1 MKYTKE
7 ELDQIY
13 NDPWIRDFSDMIGLN
28 LREVIEAKKKD
39 IDDEIEQSKKFHDSI
54 DDILND
60 MVKEGS
66 IKCKEEKKNGATIRY
81 YYPAE
86 VEKKES
92 NKAQDKKE
100 YVAPETTER
109 TFLMNEEQ
117 LEKFINNYTAIVEA
131 VNKISYLYG
140 IKFNDSDSGFSFPG
154 KLNEIIWDF
163 VRIIFGDENA
173 EDIADYIFGN
183 SNFDSVKALYNEL
196 V

>member
-13 NDPWIRDFSDMIGLN
+13 NDPWIRDFSNMIGLN

-54 DDILND
+54 DNILND

-66 IKCKEEKKNGATIRY
+66 IKCREEKKNGATIRY

-92 NKAQDKKE
+92 NKTQDKKE

-109 TFLMNEEQ
+109 TFLMSEEQ

-131 VNKISYLYG
+131 INKISYLYG

>member
-109 TFLMNEEQ
+109 TFLMSEEQ

-131 VNKISYLYG
+131 INKISYLYG

-154 KLNEIIWDF
+154 KVNEIIWDF